1 MFNLI
6 FLSLAVGLVALIVA
20 SLFDIKTREVPDW
33 LNFSLVAFAI
43 GSALILSI
51 YHGYHHIIINS
62 LLGLALGVAIGLFL
76 FYTGQWGGG
85 DTKLIIGLC
94 ALIGLSYS
102 DLGKSIPTIILFLI
116 NTLLVG
122 AIYGLAFSFVKAIMN
137 FKKFRQTAEQRLRS
151 KEIFIMR
158 IILLVI
164 GIGAFAFLLIS
175 RSIESAFIF
184 GIAMALFLFF
194 YLWAFISIVEKSCMI
209 KEVNVSTLTEGD
221 WIVGEVVKGK
231 KVLLKPAKTG
241 ITLKQIEMLKKH
253 RVRKVTIKIGIP
265 FVPSFLIA
273 YILTFAFGNWMA
285 FLIML

>member
-6 FLSLAVGLVALIVA
+6 FLSLVVGLVALIIA
-20 SLFDIKTREVPDW
+20 SLFDIKTMEVPDW
-33 LNFSLVAFAI
+33 LNLSLVAFAI
-43 GSALILSI
+43 GSSLILSI
-51 YHGYHHIIINS
+51 YHGYSHIIINS
-62 LLGLALGVAIGLFL
+62 LLGLALGLVIGLLL

-102 DLGKSIPTIILFLI
+102 DLGKSIPTIILFLV

-122 AIYGLAFSFVKAIMN
+122 AVYGLAFSFVKAVMN
-137 FKKFRQTAEQRLRS
+137 FKSFRQTAEQRLRS
-151 KEIFIMR
+151 KEIFVIR

-164 GIGAFAFLLIS
+164 GIGAFAFLLIT

-209 KEVNVSTLTEGD
+209 KEVSVSALTEGD
-221 WIVGEVVKGK
+221 WIVGDVAKGK
-231 KVLLKPAKTG
+231 KVLLRAAKTG
-241 ITLKQIEMLKKH
+241 ITLKQIELLKKY
-253 RVRKVTIKIGIP
+253 RIRKVTTKVGIP

-273 YILTFAFGNWMA
+273 YILTFAFGNWLA
-285 FLIML
+285 FLLPF